1 MRRQTGYRLPAR
13 GLLPALLLALLP
25 LGMAQAQAPCPEYW
39 MLATRGCP
47 QVLGTDPAPF
57 LRAYRLESGRLAC
70 RDPAEL
76 IAASPGRPVILLIHG
91 SYFTARMAAAEGLG
105 IRRDLAAFGVIPPD
119 ALVVEFDWPSQLTT
133 PNLIRDA
140 NEKARRAYV
149 AGYHLARF
157 LRRFPEGTRVSLV
170 GHSHGALAALSAL
183 HLLGGGVL
191 ENGHEATVLA
201 SCGPRLRLRA
211 VAIAPACDRHWLA
224 PGERLGQ
231 SLAACEGVL
240 CLYNPLDPAL
250 ITHPFGRYSEHRR
263 ALGKAGMSADGLPGP
278 LITRYQEMNIAPL
291 LGPRHTFRG
300 TTARPVIARSMA
312 PYLWASEG

>member
-1 MRRQTGYRLPAR
+1 
-13 GLLPALLLALLP
+13 
-25 LGMAQAQAPCPEYW
+25 
-39 MLATRGCP
+39 
-47 QVLGTDPAPF
+47 
-57 LRAYRLESGRLAC
+57 
-70 RDPAEL
+70 
-76 IAASPGRPVILLIHG
+76 
-91 SYFTARMAAAEGLG
+91 MAAAEGLG
-105 IRRDLAAFGVIPPD
+105 IRRDLAAFSVIPPD
-119 ALVVEFDWPSQLTT
+119 ALVVEFDWPSQLTY

-157 LRRFPEGTRVSLV
+157 LQRFPEASRISLV

-191 ENGHEATVLA
+191 DDGREATALA

-211 VAIAPACDRHWLA
+211 VVIAPACDRHWLA
-224 PGERLGQ
+224 PRERLGQ
-231 SLAACEGVL
+231 SLAASEGVL

-250 ITHPFGRYSEHRR
+250 ITHPFGPVLRTPACAGQGRHERR
-263 ALGKAGMSADGLPGP
+263 WAPRAAHHPVP
-278 LITRYQEMNIAPL
+278 EMNIAPL

-312 PYLWASEG
+312 PYLWAFAG